1 MAKPDQTGIR
11 IKVPASTTNLGPG
24 YDCLGLA
31 LKLYNYIEFERL
43 PRGKTQL
50 IWQGE
55 QNDAMRPHVEKLVL
69 RAAREIFDLCG
80 VSAPGL
86 RITLKL
92 NIPIARGLGSSATAI
107 IAGMVAANELCG
119 SRISREKLLV
129 QSAKFEGHPD
139 NVTACFLGGLTAST
153 FSGDGLAIRKYRL
166 RSALK
171 VVVVVPSYGL
181 ETRKARAVIPKH
193 VKHRDAVFNLSRVPL
208 VIDRLVTG
216 ELSDLQRLMQDR
228 LHQPYRK
235 PLIKG
240 YDQIVRAGL
249 NAGAGAVVLSGAG
262 PSMVAFCTSNVEQV
276 ATSMGEIL
284 STLNISNYVLI
295 LSPDNRGTVVEHF
308 DRIS

>member
-43 PRGKTQL
+43 QRGKTQL

-55 QNDAMRPHVEKLVL
+55 QKHVVRSHTENLVL

-80 VSAPGL
+80 VRPPGL
-86 RITLKL
+86 RVTLRL
-92 NIPIARGLGSSATAI
+92 NIPVARGLGSSATAI

-119 SRISREKLLV
+119 NRIPREKLLV
-129 QSAKFEGHPD
+129 QIAKFEGHPD

-181 ETRKARAVIPKH
+181 ETKKARAVIPKH

-216 ELSDLQRLMQDR
+216 ELSDLQCLMQDR

-240 YDQIVRAGL
+240 YDRIVRAGL
-249 NAGAGAVVLSGAG
+249 NAGASAVVLSGAG

-284 STLNISNYVLI
+284 SALNISHYVLI
-295 LSPDNRGTVVEHF
+295 LSPDNRGTVVERF

>member
-1 MAKPDQTGIR
+1 MARPEQGIR
-11 IKVPASTTNLGPG
+11 IKVPASSTNLGPG

-31 LKLYNYIEFERL
+31 LKLYNYVEFERL
-43 PRGKTQL
+43 PRGKTEV

-55 QNDAMRPHVEKLVL
+55 EKSVVRPQFENLIVRTAIK
-69 RAAREIFDLCG
+69 IFDLYG
-80 VSAPGL
+80 IKPPGL

-107 IAGMVAANELCG
+107 IAGMVGANVLCG
-119 SRISREKLLV
+119 NRIPRDDLLIQMAKL
-129 QSAKFEGHPD
+129 EGHPD

-153 FSGDGLAIRKYRL
+153 FTGDGLAIRKYRL
-166 RSALK
+166 SSALK
-171 VVVVVPSYGL
+171 MVVVVPSYGL
-181 ETRKARAVIPKH
+181 ETRKAREVIPRH
-193 VKHRDAVFNLSRVPL
+193 VSHRDAVFNLSRIPL

-216 ELSDLQRLMQDR
+216 KLSDLQRLMQDR

-240 YDQIVRAGL
+240 YDRIVRAGL
-249 NAGAGAVVLSGAG
+249 KAGAGAVVLSGAG
-262 PSMVAFCTSNVEQV
+262 PSMVAFCTNNVEQV
-276 ATSMGEIL
+276 ATAMGEVL

-295 LSPDNRGTVVEHF
+295 LSPDNRGTVVDRF